1 MVFLMDKHQ
10 HNSPRNPEPSTK
22 KKQGRPRKQ
31 DTELRRYW
39 RHQKQKKRASA
50 KLMESEKKV

>member
-1 MVFLMDKHQ
+1 MDKHQ
-10 HNSPRNPEPSTK
+10 INSLRKQEASTT

-39 RHQKQKKRASA
+39 RHQKQQQKKRAAA
-50 KLMESEKKV
+50 KLMESEKKG